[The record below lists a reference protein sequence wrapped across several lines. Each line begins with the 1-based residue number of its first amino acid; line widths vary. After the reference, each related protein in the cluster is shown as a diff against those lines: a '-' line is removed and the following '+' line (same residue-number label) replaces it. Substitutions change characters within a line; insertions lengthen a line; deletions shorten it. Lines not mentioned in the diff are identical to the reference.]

1 MRISDWS
8 ADVCSSN
15 LVGKAELQLVREAA
29 GGAVAARP
37 MLDCRGGIM
46 FARLLIFV
54 GIAEAAVG
62 RRREAVEFDAAVGEQ
77 AKGAQFDRIADFGAE
92 IGRASWRVRVCEYG

>member
-1 MRISDWS
+1 
-8 ADVCSSN
+8 
-15 LVGKAELQLVREAA
+15 
-29 GGAVAARP
+29 

-77 AKGAQFDRIADFGAE
+77 AKGAQFDRIADFGAVGE
-92 IGRASWRVRVCEYG
+92 VDRNLAIAVAFGAHGGIADAVCSDIARADPELSRARSEEHTS